1 MAKKET
7 RVVQGIIKQ
16 VYNKELDKPDQFD
29 NTVRLSVKVDVDGE
43 EVWVSLG
50 SKKFPGLSVKDG
62 NDWVNVGAG
71 SEVII
76 PCDVNGDYLNGK
88 TSKVIVTNL
97 VVPDERATAAP
108 AQRPAATSNGSDS
121 GTAPKTDWAKK
132 DAGAAASSSVDKAI
146 RILIATGE
154 ITQAG
159 DEGYNLAQIKRLASD
174 MQRIVTELRD
184 EFLDGPPAAKPAP
197 AAKRVGAPKSPE
209 LDDFEDEQCPF

>member
-1 MAKKET
+1 
-7 RVVQGIIKQ
+7 VV
-16 VYNKELDKPDQFD
+16 
-29 NTVRLSVKVDVDGE
+29 
-43 EVWVSLG
+43 
-50 SKKFPGLSVKDG
+50 
-62 NDWVNVGAG
+62 
-71 SEVII
+71 
-76 PCDVNGDYLNGK
+76 
-88 TSKVIVTNL
+88 
-97 VVPDERATAAP
+97 
-108 AQRPAATSNGSDS
+108 
-121 GTAPKTDWAKK
+121 TAPKTDWAKK

-197 AAKRVGAPKSPE
+197 AKRVGAPKSPE